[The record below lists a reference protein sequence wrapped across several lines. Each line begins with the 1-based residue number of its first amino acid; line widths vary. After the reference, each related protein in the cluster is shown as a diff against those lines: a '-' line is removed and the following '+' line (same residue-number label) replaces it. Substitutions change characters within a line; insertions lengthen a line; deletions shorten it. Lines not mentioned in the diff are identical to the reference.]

1 MHVRETDPLEPM
13 WECDESPSL
22 SARALVGAAS
32 VASFVLRSAAPQAFR
47 FAAGQQ
53 PAVHFSWGTKEYRLG
68 RGGLQTRRRSEGGWE
83 DNPRSNYSDAV
94 DNKQAR
100 AAKRGR

>member
-1 MHVRETDPLEPM
+1 MHVRDTKPLEPM

-22 SARALVGAAS
+22 PARVLVGVAS

-47 FAAGQQ
+47 FASGQH

-68 RGGLQTRRRSEGGWE
+68 REGLQTRRRAEGGWE
-83 DNPRSNYSDAV
+83 DNPRSNYSAAV
-94 DNKQAR
+94 EKKQAR
-100 AAKRGR
+100 ATKRGR

>member
-1 MHVRETDPLEPM
+1 MHVRDTQPLEPM

-22 SARALVGAAS
+22 PARALVSAAS
-32 VASFVLRSAAPQAFR
+32 VASFLLRSAAPRAFR

-68 RGGLQTRRRSEGGWE
+68 REGLQNRRRSEGGWE

-94 DNKQAR
+94 DKKQTR
-100 AAKRGR
+100 AAKLDR

>member
-1 MHVRETDPLEPM
+1 M
-13 WECDESPSL
+13 WETDESPSL
-22 SARALVGAAS
+22 PARALVGVAS

-47 FAAGQQ
+47 FASGQQ

-68 RGGLQTRRRSEGGWE
+68 KDGLQSRRRSEGGWE

-94 DNKQAR
+94 DKKQSR
-100 AAKRGR
+100 AAKRDR